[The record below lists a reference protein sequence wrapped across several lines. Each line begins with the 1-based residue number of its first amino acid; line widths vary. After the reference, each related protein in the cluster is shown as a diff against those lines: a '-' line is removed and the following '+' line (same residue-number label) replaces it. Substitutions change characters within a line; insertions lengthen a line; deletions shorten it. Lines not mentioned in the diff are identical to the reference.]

1 MRGWRQ
7 WIRHDVFDKCGI
19 RKEVPP
25 EEYRDILITRPPGQW
40 ERWNCDAKTQKLN
53 NAGSSE
59 CVVDGNESG
68 TTALT
73 NSASKI
79 SCATA
84 KYVTEKIEQVY
95 CISAV
100 HVNVMESQ
108 EWTALC
114 IRDVLQCIRNNAF
127 DYGGFKHRMHHMQQ
141 SRDVILVTPACWH
154 VCKNTTLPTQ
164 YLINAG
170 SCDCALCCNGSKTT

>member
-19 RKEVPP
+19 RKEVPH
-25 EEYRDILITRPPGQW
+25 EEFRDMLITRPPGQW
-40 ERWNCDAKTQKLN
+40 ERWNCDAKRQKLN

-59 CVVDGNESG
+59 CVVGGNELG

-84 KYVTEKIEQVY
+84 KYVTEKNEQVY

-127 DYGGFKHRMHHMQQ
+127 DQCGLKHRMRHMQQ
-141 SRDVILVTPACWH
+141 SRDVVLVTPACCH
-154 VCKNTTLPTQ
+154 VYKKTTLPTQ

-170 SCDCALCCNGSKTT
+170 SCDCPLCCNESKTT